1 MPPHQILSIP
11 IAGKLNVAQNSRV
24 AKIGGNMARRYKP
37 KKADISRAT
46 TNLGSALKAYTDFV
60 KMQSANEI
68 FNKNARRIVKSYNQ
82 KLARARNRGLSHLP
96 EKQSLRELRQQ
107 FPNRNE
113 LSKHLTQLK
122 TFNEMG
128 SSAFDIIETKAGG
141 KLSRYELYYI
151 NENLNDTKEFYDKLI
166 DDAQGYFENDP
177 YSIAR
182 RDYVLNLQAKRNYL
196 SRNLMDLDQS
206 GIKSFQKYIDY
217 ANNFD
222 RLNAIGYRNFL
233 KGVTDIMELQ
243 GYDDDTINMIYDKVS
258 ELTPAQFFKM
268 YHENDVID
276 KIYDLIVSPNH
287 KGAAINTQ
295 DQDAKN
301 AVTRFLKDLDLMVEK
316 AKIPVES

>member
-1 MPPHQILSIP
+1 
-11 IAGKLNVAQNSRV
+11 
-24 AKIGGNMARRYKP
+24 MARRYRSGRY
-37 KKADISRAT
+37 KANISRAT
-46 TNLGSALKAYTDFV
+46 VGLEDVLKEIVDFQRT
-60 KMQSANEI
+60 KAKTRI
-68 FNKNARRIVKSYNQ
+68 FNEQAQRIVKSYNQ
-82 KLARARNRGLSHLP
+82 KLTRAKNRGLSHLP

-151 NENLNDTKEFYDKLI
+151 KANLKDTKEFYDKLI

-233 KGVTDIMELQ
+233 KGVTDVMELQ
-243 GYDDDTINMIYDKVS
+243 GYDDDMINMIYDKVS

-295 DQDAKN
+295 DQDAKT
-301 AVTRFLKDLDLMVEK
+301 AVTKFLKDLDLMVEK